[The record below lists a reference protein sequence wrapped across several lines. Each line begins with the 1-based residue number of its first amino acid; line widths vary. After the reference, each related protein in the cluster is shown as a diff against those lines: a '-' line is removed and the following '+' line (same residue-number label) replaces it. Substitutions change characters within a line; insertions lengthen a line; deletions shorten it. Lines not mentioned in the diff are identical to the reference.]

1 MPIEI
6 RSEKEPQA
14 AAQAGSIIGTAKKA
28 ATEWELQKAIM
39 RSQQE
44 FQQELRLRQ
53 VQLEA
58 QARAREWE
66 LEKMEMVSRIDFQQK
81 EQARQLEMQRNQVMY
96 DTLKQQI
103 DKGIVGP
110 EDSNW
115 PQIQNRLMYYQ
126 AKAQGADAP
135 ASLYSTPSSVMKP
148 KVKEAEARKFL
159 GNIFGQQ
166 EAGTMTLDE
175 GLIQAQ
181 EQGYDISQFKDLIPN
196 QETEGKVLDEETA
209 RQILNDAG
217 GNKEVARQIA
227 RQRGYSL

>member
-1 MPIEI
+1 MAIEI
-6 RSEKEPQA
+6 RSEKEPKA
-14 AAQAGSIIGTAKKA
+14 AGQAGSIIGTAQKA
-28 ATEWELQKAIM
+28 AAEWELQKAIL

-81 EQARQLEMQRNQVMY
+81 EQARQLEMKRNQVMY

-115 PQIQNRLMYYQ
+115 PQIQNRLLYYQ

-135 ASLYSTPSSVMKP
+135 ATLYNTPSAVMKP
-148 KVKEAEARKFL
+148 QNLQKEARQFL
-159 GNIFGQQ
+159 VNTFGTI
-166 EAGTMTLDE
+166 EAGSMEIKE
-175 GLIQAQ
+175 GLLQAQ
-181 EQGYDISQFKDLIPN
+181 EKGYDISPFKDLIA
-196 QETEGKVLDEETA
+196 EETTN
-209 RQILNDAG
+209 QYYIGQLLDIKG
-217 GNKEVARQIA
+217 KKYEVVGFYPDGEPDIVEVK
-227 RQRGYSL
+227 